1 MSEAHS
7 ETLVLLLA
15 LWWTVRTVRA
25 RTDSLEFK
33 ASPTVDLFLAAAA
46 AAAARR
52 RAVRT
57 CDIEARRRGRRPAR
71 RASVARARV
80 ITSSLARRGSYLR

>member
-33 ASPTVDLFLAAAA
+33 ASPTVDIPSCCSSSSSAAASSSIVRDRGA
-46 AAAARR
+46 PRGVVGARPIR
-52 RAVRT
+52 IV
-57 CDIEARRRGRRPAR
+57 
-71 RASVARARV
+71 VARARV
-80 ITSSLARRGSYLR
+80 VITSSPRQL

>member
-1 MSEAHS
+1 MSSEAHS

-52 RAVRT
+52 RAVLT
-57 CDIEARRRGRRPAR
+57 CDIEARRRGRRGAG
-71 RASVARARV
+71 
-80 ITSSLARRGSYLR
+80 LAGIRPKALG